1 MRAFLRAGLVG
12 LALLLAVPAAGQDYQ
27 KGLEAWLISDYA
39 AALRQ
44 WRPLAA
50 QGHANAQTLLGIM
63 YGNGEGVP
71 QDYAAALNWYRLAA
85 EQGLAIAQDH
95 LGAIYYKGLGV
106 PQDYAAAHMWS
117 NLAAAQGNAN
127 AAKNRDLAASKMTPA
142 DISKAQ
148 RLAKEWREKH
158 PQ

>member
-12 LALLLAVPAAGQDYQ
+12 LALLLAVPAAGQDMK
-27 KGLEAWLISDYA
+27 KGVEAAKRGDYA
-39 AALRQ
+39 TALRE
-44 WRPLAA
+44 WRPLAEA
-50 QGHANAQTLLGIM
+50 GDAFAQTFLGAM
-63 YGNGEGVP
+63 YLNGEGVP
-71 QDYAAALNWYRLAA
+71 QDYAAALKWYRLAA